1 MLFKSDSP
9 VRGPP
14 VYGLIF
20 GKDTVP
26 KLVQK
31 IKNESSSFGRN
42 YIVLFSAK
50 FSDILCWVDH
60 RS

>member
-1 MLFKSDSP
+1 MIFKSDSP
-9 VRGPP
+9 VRGPS

-31 IKNESSSFGRN
+31 IKN
-42 YIVLFSAK
+42 
-50 FSDILCWVDH
+50 
-60 RS
+60 